1 MGQERMRVGR
11 EIERESGARE
21 RKRERVRRK
30 RECVAWEQGEWD
42 ERERVGNM

>member
-21 RKRERVRRK
+21 RESAAKERVCCKGTGR
-30 RECVAWEQGEWD
+30 VGL